1 MVTLS
6 RGEVTFFGGKSLECM
21 FCNKKASAYWNCDK
35 GEIGVCFSCAT
46 SILPK
51 LIADVTIER
60 GSELRAVC
68 DVAKMGA
75 KSLSPDM
82 FEALCSI
89 LEQLCLTRKLPVT
102 NIEEEAFIEVKE

>member
-1 MVTLS
+1 MTLKLS
-6 RGEVTFFGGKSLECM
+6 EATEV
-21 FCNKKASAYWNCDK
+21 
-35 GEIGVCFSCAT
+35 
-46 SILPK
+46 
-51 LIADVTIER
+51 
-60 GSELRAVC
+60 RAVC